1 MNSKQFKF
9 QKEVENPN
17 KENEGSYE
25 GNRINKKRIS
35 YLPLTDITD
44 ILYPKR
50 REWEVSSLE
59 QNQLKLS
66 LTIQLR

>member
-17 KENEGSYE
+17 KENEGYYE

-50 REWEVSSLE
+50 RELEVFE

>member
-1 MNSKQFKF
+1 MNSKQLKF
-9 QKEVENPN
+9 QKEVENPD
-17 KENEGSYE
+17 KENEGSYQ
-25 GNRINKKRIS
+25 GHRNHKKGIS

-50 REWEVSSLE
+50 RECEVSIRE

-66 LTIQLR
+66 PTIQLR